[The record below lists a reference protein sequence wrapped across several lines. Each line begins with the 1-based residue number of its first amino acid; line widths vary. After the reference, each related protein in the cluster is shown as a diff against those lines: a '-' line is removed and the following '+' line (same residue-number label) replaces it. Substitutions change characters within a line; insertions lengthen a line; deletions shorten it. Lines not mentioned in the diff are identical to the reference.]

1 MQEVGKDLSGLTT
14 TDDDDR
20 MEDVIDDK
28 SVSWLIFMLYSDE
41 NVALTFSWTLTTEV
55 DNGLTKLSLL
65 L

>member
-1 MQEVGKDLSGLTT
+1 MQGVGKGLSGLTT
-14 TDDDDR
+14 TDDEER

-28 SVSWLIFMLYSDE
+28 SVSWLIFMLYGDE
-41 NVALTFSWTLTTEV
+41 NDALTFPWILTTEV